1 MDKIRVL
8 KNIAFIV
15 FVPSVIVGG
24 YYGYKFIKNRYFN
37 KDGNVS
43 ASVDKNT
50 LAMREKY
57 KDIKSFSDFHEGV
70 KYQPSNSYFG
80 YDLTLLK
87 DVPNLENKTTLDELK
102 VLYKISQKESKD
114 ITDDEGT
121 EFTSLYS
128 KAKN

>member
-1 MDKIRVL
+1 MDKKALL
-8 KNIAFIV
+8 KHIAFIV

-24 YYGYKFIKNRYFN
+24 YYGFKFIKKKIDDRKALTEKQKSDNE
-37 KDGNVS
+37 
-43 ASVDKNT
+43 
-50 LAMREKY
+50 MRDKY
-57 KDIKSFSDFHEGV
+57 KEIKSFSDFYEGV

-87 DVPNLENKTTLDELK
+87 DVPNLEKKITLDELK

-121 EFTSLYS
+121 QFTSLYS

>member
-24 YYGYKFIKNRYFN
+24 YYGYKFIKNKYFN
-37 KDGNVS
+37 KDGNVNI
-43 ASVDKNT
+43 SVDKNT

-70 KYQPSNSYFG
+70 KYQPSNSYLG
-80 YDLTLLK
+80 YDLNILK
-87 DVPNLENKTTLDELK
+87 DISNLEKNITLDELK
-102 VLYKISQKESKD
+102 VLYKISQKETSD
-114 ITDDEGT
+114 ITDSEGT
-121 EFTSLYS
+121 IFLELYS

>member
-1 MDKIRVL
+1 MDTKRVL

-24 YYGYKFIKNRYFN
+24 YYGFKFIKKKY
-37 KDGNVS
+37 D
-43 ASVDKNT
+43 DKKAFSEKQKLDNE
-50 LAMREKY
+50 MRDKY
-57 KDIKSFSDFHEGV
+57 KEINSFSDFYEGV

-80 YDLTLLK
+80 YDLTILK
-87 DVPNLENKTTLDELK
+87 DVPDLEKKINLDELK
-102 VLYKISQKESKD
+102 ILYKISQKESKD

-121 EFTSLYS
+121 QFTSLYS